1 MYLNNIPAGDNFPED
16 LYVII
21 EIPAYSHSIKY
32 EINKNNGVLYV
43 NRLLTTSM
51 VYPCN
56 YGYINQTLSLDGD
69 PLDTLVITPQPIQSK
84 SVILCRP
91 LGMLNMIDD
100 SGEDLKLIAVPH
112 SKLTTEYDS
121 IQDIK
126 DLPKKLCD
134 NINHF
139 FNHYKDLEKNKWTKI
154 LGWKNLDQ
162 TKQELMRSYERAQQ

>member
-1 MYLNNIPAGDNFPED
+1 MSLNNIPVGDNFPED

-32 EINKNNGVLYV
+32 EINKKTGA
-43 NRLLTTSM
+43 LLVDRFLSTPM

-69 PLDTLVITPQPIQSK
+69 PLDTLVITPQPLQSN

-100 SGEDLKLIAVPH
+100 SGEDFKLIAVPH

-121 IQDIK
+121 IQDIN
-126 DLPKKLCD
+126 DLPKNICD

-154 LGWKNLDQ
+154 LGWKNLEQ
-162 TKQELMRSYERAQQ
+162 TKQELIRSHERAKQ

>member
-1 MYLNNIPAGDNFPED
+1 MSLNNIPAGENFPED

-21 EIPAYSHSIKY
+21 EIPAYSYSIKY
-32 EINKNNGVLYV
+32 EINKKNGALFVD
-43 NRLLTTSM
+43 RFLTTSM

-69 PLDTLVITPQPIQSK
+69 PLDTLVITPQPLQSK

-100 SGEDLKLIAVPH
+100 SGEDFKLIAVPH
-112 SKLTTEYDS
+112 NKLTSEYDS

-126 DLPKKLCD
+126 DLPQEICD
-134 NINHF
+134 KINHF

-162 TKQELMRSYERAQQ
+162 TKQELIRSYERAQK